1 MSPGGG
7 KGTSVGFNQGEQSG
21 LRGRATLCLAP
32 PHSAPKLLAMA
43 LKSPRAG
50 LRLGFPAG
58 LGLQNRDFLRRKGKG
73 HTLGGQADGNSW

>member
-1 MSPGGG
+1 MWGLTEVSCQGPREGR
-7 KGTSVGFNQGEQSG
+7 SVLG
-21 LRGRATLCLAP
+21 P
-32 PHSAPKLLAMA
+32 PHSAPEPLATA

-50 LRLGFPAG
+50 LRLSFPAV